1 MRGSD
6 SIRTEKA
13 LVRRFGCRGAAACG
27 LTAERTG
34 LVDRRLEVGIAV
46 AERHPPLANRHAAI
60 GFAFD
65 AAIDR
70 DHLIG
75 RAFDLDNAIHQNL
88 AAAVHGNEIGRAI
101 ALAGHHD
108 DPAVL
113 QGDVC
118 NQQVSDN
125 NGRDAAGK
133 LDELGLI
140 DIDRD
145 GVNRELGKRGHRAQK
160 NSNR

>member
-1 MRGSD
+1 M
-6 SIRTEKA
+6 
-13 LVRRFGCRGAAACG
+13 
-27 LTAERTG
+27 
-34 LVDRRLEVGIAV
+34 
-46 AERHPPLANRHAAI
+46 ANRHAAI
-60 GFAFD
+60 RLAFD

-70 DHLIG
+70 DNLVG
-75 RAFDLDNAIHQNL
+75 GALDLNDAVDQDL
-88 AAAVHGNEIGRAI
+88 AAAVHRNEIGRAV

-118 NQQVSDN
+118 NQRVSDN

-133 LDELGLI
+133 FDELGLI

-145 GVNRELGKRGHRAQK
+145 GVRRELGKRSHWTQN